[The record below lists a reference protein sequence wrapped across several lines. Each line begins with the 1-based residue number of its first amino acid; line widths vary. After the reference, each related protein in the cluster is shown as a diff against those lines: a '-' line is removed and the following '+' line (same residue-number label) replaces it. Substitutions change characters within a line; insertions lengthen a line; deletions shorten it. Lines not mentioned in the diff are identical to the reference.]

1 MRSAVLLFLTAFP
14 LFPQTN
20 DAKTLDTLLSE
31 VRELRLAIERSTL
44 LGTRTQLL
52 LSQLQLQ
59 EAAVA
64 RVAQQY
70 SEVKSQ
76 GPGAA
81 GNVARITE
89 QLKHLEES
97 RTSPEWSSS
106 QKHDELESII
116 KQQKL
121 NLDQATVYEQQR
133 AARESDLALQLQQAQ
148 AQVADA
154 RARIA
159 EMERSLDAAIQQLM
173 KQR

>member
-1 MRSAVLLFLTAFP
+1 MRPAVLLLLTVFP
-14 LFPQTN
+14 LFSQTN
-20 DAKTLDTLLSE
+20 DSKTLDALLSE

-44 LGTRTQLL
+44 LATRTQLL

-70 SEVKSQ
+70 SEVKSE
-76 GPGAA
+76 GPGATA
-81 GNVARITE
+81 NVARITE
-89 QLKHLEES
+89 QVKHLEES
-97 RTSPEWSSS
+97 RTSPEWSSP